1 MLENSVTQ
9 GVNMPKEGSNMQI
22 SNYHKQLQTPF
33 VIYADFDSNQKDI
46 QKPNRDNAGASY
58 TDKCQDHIACSYG

>member
-1 MLENSVTQ
+1 MLHKVSVCLKKVATCKL
-9 GVNMPKEGSNMQI
+9 VI
-22 SNYHKQLQTPF
+22 ITKQLQTPF

-58 TDKCQDHIACSYG
+58 TDKCQEHIACSYG

>member
-1 MLENSVTQ
+1 MLHKVSICLKKVATCKL
-9 GVNMPKEGSNMQI
+9 VI
-22 SNYHKQLQTPF
+22 ITKQLQTPF

-58 TDKCQDHIACSYG
+58 TDTCQEHIACSYG

>member
-1 MLENSVTQ
+1 MLHKVSICLKKVATCKL
-9 GVNMPKEGSNMQI
+9 VI
-22 SNYHKQLQTPF
+22 ITKQLQTSF

-58 TDKCQDHIACSYG
+58 TDKCQEHIACSYG

>member
-33 VIYADFDSNQKDI
+33 VIYADFDSN
-46 QKPNRDNAGASY
+46 
-58 TDKCQDHIACSYG
+58 